1 MTWRPKKTDKLEVR
15 LSTET
20 KQAFLARC
28 RLEGRSAS
36 EAVRTFIE
44 LHLARPISQENLH
57 MIARSPMTYAGLA
70 AAVAAAGVVMVSA
83 QPSRAEPDFAAAF
96 KSIDR
101 NGDGRLSRQEFG
113 DPASGGSTGAPA
125 KPRNGGEGG
134 SLSVDF
140 AEADTNQDAAI
151 SLAEFTASS
160 RAAILKRF
168 LALDADSDGRVT
180 LAELERSGALLKP
193 VARDGAKGPASG
205 VTISGPLQRLF
216 AKTDK
221 NHDGFVTPAEFGVQP

>member
-1 MTWRPKKTDKLEVR
+1 MIRRPKKTDKLEVR

-28 RLEGRSAS
+28 KLEGRSAS
-36 EAVRTFIE
+36 EAVRDFIE
-44 LHLARPISQENLH
+44 LHLARPISQETLT
-57 MIARSPMTYAGLA
+57 MIARSPFAYAGLA
-70 AAVAAAGVVMVSA
+70 AAAAVAGMVMISA
-83 QPSRAEPDFAAAF
+83 QPSRAEPDFAGAF

-101 NGDGRLSRQEFG
+101 DGDGRLSRDEFG
-113 DPASGGSTGAPA
+113 GPGPAGASSAPA
-125 KPRNGGEGG
+125 KPSEGG
-134 SLSVDF
+134 TLSLDF
-140 AEADTNQDAAI
+140 SEADTNQDAAI

-168 LALDADSDGRVT
+168 LALDADSDGKLT

-193 VARDGAKGPASG
+193 VAREGAKGPPSG
-205 VTISGPLQRLF
+205 MAISGPVQRLF

-221 NHDGFVTPAEFGVQP
+221 NHDGFLTPAEFGVQP